1 MSSLSSGQTCGH
13 SPCPGLPKP
22 PSQEVCC
29 LIRIWAKATVSREE
43 PPGLG
48 HLVAG
53 TSGDVGEEEVLKP
66 GLSPVGCV
74 GVGPLGTWVGGALE
88 QAPPHGLLSREPCS
102 PAIAPGTSQ
111 ALTGSW
117 PLPKPPPRL
126 PGASTRPCRVL
137 CSPSFWSPSLLP
149 SRCLTSLPAP
159 WIPKSHSAQAPPSSP
174 TPAPRPSW
182 SLLPL
187 THFMVGLPGELAPHP
202 RAWASQS
209 HQGLGASQS
218 HYIFP
223 PQIRP
228 PFKSGAQIRR
238 EAQSLPRH
246 APFSSLHSLSPSSN
260 SEWALAAYIPG
271 EELPE
276 LGLTMVGSWTCIH
289 MLLKFPQLW
298 GWKRFV
304 GSLDFPQLS

>member
-117 PLPKPPPRL
+117 PPQAPSEAPRRLHQALPCPLQPLILVPIPLALSMSDIVACSLDSEIPFRPSSTLL
-126 PGASTRPCRVL
+126 PHPCPTTLLVS
-137 CSPSFWSPSLLP
+137 SPSYPLHGG
-149 SRCLTSLPAP
+149 AP
-159 WIPKSHSAQAPPSSP
+159 WGAGT
-174 TPAPRPSW
+174 TP
-182 SLLPL
+182 
-187 THFMVGLPGELAPHP
+187 
-202 RAWASQS
+202 
-209 HQGLGASQS
+209 QGLGISVTPRPRNVPKPLHLPSPDSAS
-218 HYIFP
+218 I
-223 PQIRP
+223 
-228 PFKSGAQIRR
+228 
-238 EAQSLPRH
+238 
-246 APFSSLHSLSPSSN
+246 
-260 SEWALAAYIPG
+260 
-271 EELPE
+271 
-276 LGLTMVGSWTCIH
+276 
-289 MLLKFPQLW
+289 
-298 GWKRFV
+298 
-304 GSLDFPQLS
+304 